1 MKSIIQRKLKKL
13 KVDFLKIF
21 NKFYFKTGR
30 FPGNHV
36 NLMVVTPGV
45 KPSFV
50 KTYDEI
56 SPLEIN
62 EKFHAGPSYGLAAV
76 QFIAALNI
84 FFGGNKE
91 LSQNVMSEFFHNLS
105 LQALTIG
112 DNSIEITFD
121 EIIELNRNLKSL
133 IRDDNRN
140 EIKINNFEEETF
152 PEIKDK
158 NQLIEE
164 EVVSN
169 IINDVKVNYPRDDE
183 NLSFPNTASEILEE
197 TNRNNRIHKKLD
209 EAVNERDREISLEAV
224 TEARNELIKS
234 ITGEEG
240 ETSID
245 ILNNV
250 ASSFDLQQE
259 DQQKK
264 DVRKHVQET
273 IKKDNTQCIGKSK
286 KSSSVTLR
294 VSPKK
299 SPKKLTDLII
309 ERKKPYDKE

>member
-1 MKSIIQRKLKKL
+1 MKSIIRRKLKKL

-62 EKFHAGPSYGLAAV
+62 EKFHAGPSYGLAVV

-105 LQALTIG
+105 LQALTID

>member
-1 MKSIIQRKLKKL
+1 MKSIIRRKLKKL

-105 LQALTIG
+105 LQALTID

-197 TNRNNRIHKKLD
+197 TNRNNRIDKKLD

-240 ETSID
+240 ETSIFL
-245 ILNNV
+245 IMLHRVLIFN
-250 ASSFDLQQE
+250 
-259 DQQKK
+259 KK
-264 DVRKHVQET
+264 
-273 IKKDNTQCIGKSK
+273 ISK
-286 KSSSVTLR
+286 K
-294 VSPKK
+294 KM
-299 SPKKLTDLII
+299 
-309 ERKKPYDKE
+309 

>member
-1 MKSIIQRKLKKL
+1 MKSIIRRKLKKL

-62 EKFHAGPSYGLAAV
+62 EKFHTGPSYGLAAV

-105 LQALTIG
+105 LQALTID

-259 DQQKK
+259 VQQKK